1 MTMTMDANDILRAHG
16 PDRLRLAFD
25 AGRTA
30 EGPGAGKP
38 ADAPVPDRVTATP
51 WRWIDPAKIPPR
63 QWLFDRHYIRKF
75 LTATISGAGVGKSS
89 HALLD
94 AVSMASGRNLLTG
107 APIRPARVWY
117 WNGEDPQEEL
127 HRRIAAI
134 ALHYRLDEADLAGR
148 LFIDNGRDM
157 QIKVA
162 IDDRQ
167 RGVVLNRP
175 DIDSV
180 METLGRHAID
190 ACLFDPFVSIHAA
203 PENDNGAIDMVA
215 KALAGVADRCDCSI
229 ETIHHVRKG
238 NGAEL
243 TVEDAR
249 GASALIGAARSVR
262 VLNPMTLV
270 EATKADIVP
279 NERRL
284 YFRIDNG
291 KANMA
296 PPAAAASW
304 RKLVGVGLG
313 NGTATYPED
322 QVGVVT
328 AWTWPDAFEGL
339 TSHDLKAVQNRVAG
353 GRWRAD
359 VRSGEWV
366 GRAVAEV
373 LELDLDEEAD
383 RARVKALLR
392 TWLGNRSLVTVE
404 RDDGSRRRRKYV
416 EVGTWV
422 ETP

>member
-1 MTMTMDANDILRAHG
+1 MPDANDILRARG
-16 PDRLRLAFD
+16 PDGLRQAFD
-25 AGRTA
+25 AAWAAA
-30 EGPGAGKP
+30 EAMDTGSSNA
-38 ADAPVPDRVTATP
+38 AAVHDRAPVTP
-51 WRWIDPAKIPPR
+51 YRWIDPSKIPPR
-63 QWLFDRHYIRKF
+63 QWLYDRHYVRKF
-75 LTATISGAGVGKSS
+75 LTATISASGVGKSS

-107 APIRPARVWY
+107 TTIRPVRVWY

-127 HRRIAAI
+127 QRRIAAI
-134 ALHYRLDEADLAGR
+134 ALHYGLGEADLAGR
-148 LFIDNGRDM
+148 LFIDNGRDTR
-157 QIKVA
+157 IKVA

-167 RGVVLNRP
+167 RGITLNRP

-180 METLGRHAID
+180 MEMLGRHAID
-190 ACLFDPFVSIHAA
+190 VCLFDPFVSIHAV

-215 KALAGVADRCDCSI
+215 KALAGVADHCDCAI

-238 NGAEL
+238 NGGAEL

-249 GASALIGAARSVR
+249 GASSLIGAARSVR
-262 VLNPMTLV
+262 VLNPMTRD
-270 EATKADIVP
+270 EAAKADIVP

-296 PPAAAASW
+296 PPAGAASW
-304 RKLVGVGLG
+304 RRLVGVGLG
-313 NGTATYPED
+313 NGTAAYQED

-328 AWTWPDAFEGL
+328 AWSWPNAFTGL
-339 TSHDLKAVQNRVAG
+339 TSDDLRAVQNKVG
-353 GRWRAD
+353 SGRWRAD
-359 VRSGEWV
+359 VRSADWV
-366 GRAVAEV
+366 GRAVAET
-373 LELDLDEEAD
+373 LEFDLDEEAD
-383 RARVKALLR
+383 RARVKTLLR

-416 EVGTWV
+416 EIGTWV